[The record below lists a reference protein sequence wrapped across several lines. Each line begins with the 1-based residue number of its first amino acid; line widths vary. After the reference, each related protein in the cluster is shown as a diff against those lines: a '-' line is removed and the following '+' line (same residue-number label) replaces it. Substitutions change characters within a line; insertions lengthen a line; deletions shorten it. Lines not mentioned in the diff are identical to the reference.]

1 MARRPRSVPVGRP
14 HVLIRSSS
22 ERSRGRGMV
31 HSWAACKWAPRTR
44 CRPREGRF
52 PAVTPPAAPGL
63 LLRLCAARGAEHP
76 PAPWENRERG
86 GRGEEDGVGE
96 EGRRGEV
103 RGREA
108 SGERGRRGGARGQKG
123 PGGAGRAATSSW
135 SLAARRVGARLER
148 GLRRGQCAGCSPLPP
163 RPPRPSPCGPAVRLP
178 CWPRLAACAP
188 LLLSPTPRCAAKGA
202 HTCPRPQSSWTPV

>member
-1 MARRPRSVPVGRP
+1 MASRPRRVRVGRP

-52 PAVTPPAAPGL
+52 PTVTPRAAPGL

-86 GRGEEDGVGE
+86 GRGEEDGAGE
-96 EGRRGEV
+96 EGRRGEM

-108 SGERGRRGGARGQKG
+108 SEERAARWGSRAEGTGRSWTLAQQQLEPSGA
-123 PGGAGRAATSSW
+123 PGGRAAGEGSAARAMSRWLPLTATPTPARRPAGLLSGYRAGRAWLLAPCSS
-135 SLAARRVGARLER
+135 
-148 GLRRGQCAGCSPLPP
+148 
-163 RPPRPSPCGPAVRLP
+163 
-178 CWPRLAACAP
+178 
-188 LLLSPTPRCAAKGA
+188 
-202 HTCPRPQSSWTPV
+202 